1 MTNAAQEQ
9 WISGAVG
16 RRVDWDNGSY
26 DCVDVA
32 KDYGQAIFGVGWR
45 TLWPGAGNANMMI
58 DTFNPAYFD
67 RIDND
72 PSNPDQIPQR
82 ADIIIYAGNAANTAG
97 HIAVVLAADTSGV
110 LMIDQDSNEQRP
122 MAVERLAYDNQ
133 YTGPCSGW
141 LRPKVSAISAQSS
154 DITPITEDDMPL
166 TDDDVKKIWAG
177 AGAWILNRR
186 TGKQEYAEKVRAF
199 YGEQERH
206 LEAAGAA
213 TVPDEA
219 EDSLPF

>member
-1 MTNAAQEQ
+1 
-9 WISGAVG
+9 
-16 RRVDWDNGSY
+16 
-26 DCVDVA
+26 
-32 KDYGQAIFGVGWR
+32 
-45 TLWPGAGNANMMI
+45 MMI

-72 PSNPDQIPQR
+72 PSNTDQIPQR

-154 DITPITEDDMPL
+154 NITPITTQEDDL
-166 TDDDVKKIWAG
+166 TPQQIDDLFG
-177 AGAWILNRR
+177 ALSRIDARTGELAAA
-186 TGKQEYAEKVRAF
+186 TGKQYWGDLINAVDRINGNAAALVA
-199 YGEQERH
+199 RPASDIAAD
-206 LEAAGAA
+206 LNAAGIAKS
-213 TVPDEA
+213 VLA
-219 EDSLPF
+219 ELVKILDTASKPAS